1 MLDDDPT
8 RVNGEPVLS
17 FRLASCFEL
26 HWALVVLY
34 SGMPDILNH
43 TTLRRG

>member
-17 FRLASCFEL
+17 FRFASCFQFY
-26 HWALVVLY
+26 WALIVLY
-34 SGMPDILNH
+34 SGMPDILQN